1 MTSVAAV
8 DTRSQPRAFWGIALF
23 LSTEVTLLSTNY
35 GTYWYL
41 RFKALAWPPQ
51 GIPEPKVLLP
61 LVLTGVLVA
70 TSVPMQLAY
79 RSARGGRAGRA
90 RFLLGSALLVQAG
103 YFGMQMHL
111 FTSDL
116 HDFVPAQHA
125 YASIYYVLV
134 GADHAHVAAGLL
146 INLFLLLKLLGG
158 LNGYRL
164 TGLKAAAFY
173 WHFVNLLTIGVVLT
187 QISPSL

>member
-1 MTSVAAV
+1 MTAV
-8 DTRSQPRAFWGIALF
+8 TAERGSQPRGWWGIAL
-23 LSTEVTLLSTNY
+23 LVATEATLFGTIF

-51 GIPEPKVLLP
+51 GIPEPRVLLP
-61 LVLTGVLVA
+61 LVLTAVLVA

-103 YFGMQMHL
+103 YFGIQMHL

-134 GADHAHVAAGLL
+134 GADHAHVAVGLL
-146 INLFLLLKLLGG
+146 INAFLLLKLIGG
-158 LNGYRL
+158 LNRYRL
-164 TGLKAAAFY
+164 TGLQAATFY
-173 WHFVNLLTIGVVLT
+173 WHFVNLLTIAVVLT
-187 QISPSL
+187 QVSPSL